1 MSPFLRDIL
10 IGAVMMIVI
19 DIALPFLIDVLVV
32 QIKYFINL
40 FRRDKNDKG

>member
-19 DIALPFLIDVLVV
+19 DITLPFLFDIVYSMICKLAD
-32 QIKYFINL
+32 I
-40 FRRDKNDKG
+40 FRKDDHE

>member
-10 IGAVMMIVI
+10 IGAVVMCII
-19 DIALPFLIDVLVV
+19 DIALPFLFDVLIV